1 MVGKE
6 HGRSTIEA
14 AGEPAVHVRGL
25 RKTYRTFT
33 LRETVAVDRLD
44 LTVPAGGVHAFLGP
58 NGSGKTTT
66 IRMLLGLARPDAGTV
81 HLFGTPVPQRLPDVV
96 GRVGAIVENPK
107 LVPGF
112 SGRRNLRLLATAVG
126 VPHTR
131 VEEVLERVGLRDRG
145 ADQFRRYSLG
155 MKQRLAIAAT
165 LLKDPDLLIFD
176 EPTNGLDPAGI
187 RDVRATMRSLADEGR
202 TVLVSSHIL
211 AEVEQVADTVSVV
224 ARGRLVAEGT
234 VAALLAG
241 DGGAAV
247 RVGVAEPERATA
259 LLATRGWA
267 VRRDGH
273 GLVVSGAAGAAQVN
287 EALARGEVF
296 ADEVVLLRRDL
307 ESVFLELTGS
317 APDGAAT
324 ADAPTDAPPVGAHPT
339 TTASPGGRA

>member
-1 MVGKE
+1 M
-6 HGRSTIEA
+6 R
-14 AGEPAVHVRGL
+14 VRGL

-33 LRETVAVDRLD
+33 LREVVAVDHLD

-81 HLFGTPVPQRLPDVV
+81 HLFGTPVPERLPDVI

-107 LVPGF
+107 FVPGF

-131 VEEVLERVGLRDRG
+131 VEEVLERVGLRERG
-145 ADQFRRYSLG
+145 VDQFRRYSLG

-187 RDVRATMRSLADEGR
+187 RDIRATMRGLADEGR

-241 DGGAAV
+241 DGTARV
-247 RVGVAEPERATA
+247 RVTVADPVRAQG
-259 LLATRGWA
+259 LLAARGWD
-267 VRRDGH
+267 VHVDGRT
-273 GLVVSGAAGAAQVN
+273 VEVAGAPGSSQVN
-287 EALARGEVF
+287 EALARGDVF
-296 ADEVVLLRRDL
+296 ADEVVVLRRDL
-307 ESVFLELTGS
+307 ESAFLELTGA
-317 APDGAAT
+317 AP
-324 ADAPTDAPPVGAHPT
+324 
-339 TTASPGGRA
+339 GRAS

>member
-1 MVGKE
+1 M
-6 HGRSTIEA
+6 R
-14 AGEPAVHVRGL
+14 VRAL

-33 LRETVAVDRLD
+33 LREVVAVDHLD

-81 HLFGTPVPQRLPDVV
+81 HLFGTPVPERLPDVI

-107 LVPGF
+107 FVPGF

-131 VEEVLERVGLRDRG
+131 VEEVLERVGLRERG
-145 ADQFRRYSLG
+145 VDQFRRYSLG

-187 RDVRATMRSLADEGR
+187 RDIRATMRGLADEGR

-224 ARGRLVAEGT
+224 ARGRLLAEGR
-234 VAALLAG
+234 VADLLATE
-241 DGGAAV
+241 AASA
-247 RVGVAEPERATA
+247 VAVVVSDRSRATA
-259 LLATRGWA
+259 LLAACGWS
-267 VRRDGH
+267 VGTDGPR
-273 GLVVSGAAGAAQVN
+273 LVVTGARDAREVN

-296 ADEVVLLRRDL
+296 AEEVVVLRRDL
-307 ESVFLELTGS
+307 ESVFLELTGP
-317 APDGAAT
+317 PDAT
-324 ADAPTDAPPVGAHPT
+324 AGAVGGV
-339 TTASPGGRA
+339 SNGDLS

>member
-1 MVGKE
+1 V
-6 HGRSTIEA
+6 R
-14 AGEPAVHVRGL
+14 VRGL

-33 LRETVAVDRLD
+33 LREVVAVDHLD

-81 HLFGTPVPQRLPDVV
+81 HLFGTPVPERLPDVI

-107 LVPGF
+107 FVPGF
-112 SGRRNLRLLATAVG
+112 SGRRNLRLLATAVS

-131 VEEVLERVGLRDRG
+131 VEEVLERVGLRERG
-145 ADQFRRYSLG
+145 VDQFRRYSLG

-187 RDVRATMRSLADEGR
+187 RDVRATMRGLADEGR

-224 ARGRLVAEGT
+224 AHGRLVAEGT
-234 VAALLAG
+234 VADLLAADGTPSVRVRVADPARAHALLA
-241 DGGAAV
+241 A
-247 RVGVAEPERATA
+247 
-259 LLATRGWA
+259 RGWG
-267 VRRDGH
+267 VRAEGSTLD
-273 GLVVSGAAGAAQVN
+273 VSGAPGPSQVN

-296 ADEVVLLRRDL
+296 ADEVVVLRRDL
-307 ESVFLELTGS
+307 ESAFLELT
-317 APDGAAT
+317 AVPRPAAGP
-324 ADAPTDAPPVGAHPT
+324 AAPTAVPAGAP
-339 TTASPGGRA
+339 